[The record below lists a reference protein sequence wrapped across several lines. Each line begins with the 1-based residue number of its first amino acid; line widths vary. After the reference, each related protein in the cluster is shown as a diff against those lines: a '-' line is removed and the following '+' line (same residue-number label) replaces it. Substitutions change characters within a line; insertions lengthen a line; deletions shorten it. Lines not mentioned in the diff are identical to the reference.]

1 MKTNKLKQQQNRL
14 SYIKKRAKEVETK
27 WGIKTEDILGR
38 RKSLESFAKTDKDY
52 EAFKQ
57 IINDKVYRAKDRQQ
71 VIKEYNA
78 YNKRI
83 IEKNATEIKNVRG
96 EKFTKE
102 QVAEYRYK
110 EYLANRALKE
120 IKERYEN
127 DQVTKDYMDTLT
139 INLTQ
144 KHRNLE
150 RLSKARYD
158 KEIDELDKIDSNY
171 IDYLINEDRKFL
183 KDIFTKGAM
192 RNLDEKFLKGI
203 EYAIDNA
210 SPVAIKNY
218 ISEHKRTGIKLAY
231 QMWENV
237 WDDTLTDE
245 YLMSIGNSLIA
256 QLT

>member
-1 MKTNKLKQQQNRL
+1 MEFYRKAAWDDVYQR
-14 SYIKKRAKEVETK
+14 
-27 WGIKTEDILGR
+27 WILPENMREFKMIIYVFER
-38 RKSLESFAKTDKDY
+38 RTFQDTVGFPDG
-52 EAFKQ
+52 
-57 IINDKVYRAKDRQQ
+57 NDK
-71 VIKEYNA
+71 
-78 YNKRI
+78 
-83 IEKNATEIKNVRG
+83 EKYKND
-96 EKFTKE
+96 K
-102 QVAEYRYK
+102 
-110 EYLANRALKE
+110 
-120 IKERYEN
+120 
-127 DQVTKDYMDTLT
+127 VTKDYMDTLT

-171 IDYLINEDRKFL
+171 IDYLINQDRQFL

-231 QMWENV
+231 QEWENV
-237 WDDTLTDE
+237 WDDTLTDA

>member
-52 EAFKQ
+52 KAFKE

-120 IKERYEN
+120 IKEKYKN
-127 DQVTKDYMDTLT
+127 DKVTKDYMDTLT

-171 IDYLINEDRKFL
+171 IDYLINQDRQFL

-231 QMWENV
+231 QEWENV
-237 WDDTLTDE
+237 WDDTLTDA